1 MPRLSTIIG
10 HEASIGRLQAAIS
23 GATVSHAYLFAGP
36 AGTGKTTTAR
46 AFAKALNC
54 EQTES
59 LIGGPTDSC
68 EVCAACRQADAGVH
82 PDIHLI
88 RPALLLAESEGVDR
102 RASTEILIVQIREM
116 LRMLSLS
123 PSLGRRKVFIVSPAD
138 AMNQQAQNALLK
150 SLEEPPGTATLI
162 LCAESAE
169 SVLATIR
176 SRCQVLQFGLA
187 PASLIQLRLRELYG
201 LPPED
206 AAHVAALAQ
215 GRVGRALQIAN
226 NPEGR
231 AARSQLVDLLQTSL
245 KAGPLQALLSVGA
258 LRDAAQKVPVLVES
272 RAGAAME
279 AVSDKVAP
287 KLQLQVLFEEL
298 AGLARD
304 LLLLKLDRDD
314 TSHELIVNLDR
325 KESLRELACERT
337 EGDLRKAIEN
347 ILEAQDLL
355 RRNVN
360 PALLLEDLL
369 LRLSWKE
376 ARG

>member
-1 MPRLSTIIG
+1 MPRLSSIIG

-23 GATVSHAYLFAGP
+23 GATVSHAYLLAGP
-36 AGTGKTTTAR
+36 SGTGKTTTAR

-68 EVCAACRQADAGVH
+68 EICAACRQADAGVH

-88 RPALLLAESEGVDR
+88 RPALLHTESEGVDR
-102 RASTEILIVQIREM
+102 RASTEILIAQVREM
-116 LRMLSLS
+116 IRMLSLS

-138 AMNQQAQNALLK
+138 AMNQQSQNALLK

-162 LCAESAE
+162 LCAESPE

-201 LPPED
+201 LPVEE

-215 GRVGRALQIAN
+215 GRVGRALQLAS

-231 AARSQLVDLLQTSL
+231 AARSLLIDLLQTTL
-245 KAGPLQALLSVGA
+245 KAGPLQALLSAGA
-258 LRDAAQKVPVLVES
+258 LREAAQRVPVLVES
-272 RAGAAME
+272 LAGVAME
-279 AVSDKVAP
+279 TVSEKVAP
-287 KLQLQVLFEEL
+287 KIQLQVLFEEL
-298 AGLARD
+298 AALARD
-304 LLLLKLDRDD
+304 LLLLKLDKDD
-314 TSHELIVNLDR
+314 TSRELIVNLDR
-325 KESLRELACERT
+325 KDALDELARDRT
-337 EGDLRKAIEN
+337 EGELRSAIESV
-347 ILEAQDLL
+347 LEAQDLL

-360 PALLLEDLL
+360 PVLL
-369 LRLSWKE
+369 
-376 ARG
+376 